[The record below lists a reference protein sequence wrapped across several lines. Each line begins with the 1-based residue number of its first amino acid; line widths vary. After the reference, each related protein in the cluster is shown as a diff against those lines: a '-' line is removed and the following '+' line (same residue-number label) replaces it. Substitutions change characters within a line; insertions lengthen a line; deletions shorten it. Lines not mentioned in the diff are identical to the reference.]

1 MIKKLNI
8 FIICFLVIFNISVIS
23 NADDNKNYLTEMKQD
38 VLTLMLAYP
47 EDIVGV
53 EKKDNDKVYIIMKSG
68 KKILYDDKLNKTHEQ
83 KLENPDL
90 QDMLEQ
96 YYPLEKNTHVME
108 KTFDPGRARNYEL
121 LGEIYGSS
129 RKSIEENLTR
139 LKYGYTNYQFNKKN
153 NANASLEEVFKELI
167 PLSKSRGDVAAILYP
182 ASGTYNY
189 RVIAGTGRLSPH
201 SYGIA
206 IDLKSDRKDY
216 WKWCSQEEGSK
227 RVSEYPKELVN
238 AFEKNN
244 FVWGGKWGHFDILHF
259 EYRPEIILKARYFT
273 NSNNDSKWYEGAP
286 IQEESTKNYIDIIE
300 KALN

>member
-8 FIICFLVIFNISVIS
+8 FIICFLVIFNISVKS
-23 NADDNKNYLTEMKQD
+23 NANDNMDYVIQMKQD
-38 VLTLMLAYP
+38 ILTLMLAYP
-47 EDIVGV
+47 EYIVGV

-96 YYPLEKNTHVME
+96 YYPFEKNTNVMD
-108 KTFDPGRARNYEL
+108 KTFDPGRARQYDL
-121 LGEIYGSS
+121 LGEVYGNS
-129 RKSIEENLTR
+129 KKAIESNLTH
-139 LKYGYTNYQFNKKN
+139 LKYGYKNYQFNKKN
-153 NANASLEEVFKELI
+153 NANTCLEEVLKELI
-167 PLSKSRGDVAAILYP
+167 PLSKNRGDIASILYP
-182 ASGTYNY
+182 PSGTYNY
-189 RVIAGTGRLSPH
+189 RVISGTGRLSPH

-216 WKWCSQEEGSK
+216 WKWCSQEDGSK
-227 RVSEYPKELVN
+227 RVSEYPKELVD

-244 FVWGGKWGHFDILHF
+244 FIWGGKWGHFDILHF

-273 NSNNDSKWYEGAP
+273 AFNKNNKWYEGAP
-286 IQEESTKNYIDIIE
+286 VEEETTKNYIDIIE
-300 KALN
+300 KTLN